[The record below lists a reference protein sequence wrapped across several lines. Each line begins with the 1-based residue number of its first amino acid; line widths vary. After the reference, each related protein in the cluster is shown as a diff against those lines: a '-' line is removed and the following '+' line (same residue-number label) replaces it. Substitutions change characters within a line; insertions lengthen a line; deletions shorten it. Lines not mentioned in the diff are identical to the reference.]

1 MHVLSGSCQVDH
13 GPDTEGWSGGRSL
26 GEDRSL
32 YRYAQHCPVAR
43 AAEVVTQPWTLLVLR
58 ELLCGNELRADIAEG
73 VPRMS
78 QSLLTSRLRTLVTQG
93 LVVEVPDSRPGKRY
107 RLTA

>member
-1 MHVLSGSCQVDH
+1 
-13 GPDTEGWSGGRSL
+13 
-26 GEDRSL
+26 L

-58 ELLCGNELRADIAEG
+58 ELLCGNELRAGIAEG

-78 QSLLTSRLRTLVTQG
+78 ESLLRDIRTQISDRLRERAMT
-93 LVVEVPDSRPGKRY
+93 VEVVVGDAPAAGRWW
-107 RLTA
+107 LTLKEPA